1 MTYKYLILCE
11 ILQFTLTSVIRAFS
25 WKGRNISSFSVFL
38 YFNRKLD
45 LSSNYFRLYCCS
57 KCWCFHFQSNDISG
71 SINTVVFLFVWWFFF
86 FEQIMTVP
94 NDPYT
99 FLSCGEDGT
108 VRWFDTRIK
117 TSCTKEDCKD
127 VRVKSFNKDDLNVE
141 LYIIQT

>member
-1 MTYKYLILCE
+1 M
-11 ILQFTLTSVIRAFS
+11 TSVIIA
-25 WKGRNISSFSVFL
+25 SVFTDAQDVDVFIFKL
-38 YFNRKLD
+38 MLFLEILIPFFSFNPL
-45 LSSNYFRLYCCS
+45 
-57 KCWCFHFQSNDISG
+57 
-71 SINTVVFLFVWWFFF
+71 VFY
-86 FEQIMTVP
+86 QIMTVP

>member
-1 MTYKYLILCE
+1 
-11 ILQFTLTSVIRAFS
+11 
-25 WKGRNISSFSVFL
+25 
-38 YFNRKLD
+38 
-45 LSSNYFRLYCCS
+45 
-57 KCWCFHFQSNDISG
+57 
-71 SINTVVFLFVWWFFF
+71 
-86 FEQIMTVP
+86 MTVP

>member
-1 MTYKYLILCE
+1 MWHLKVSFDFNSSDLFLKMRKHH
-11 ILQFTLTSVIRAFS
+11 QFF
-25 WKGRNISSFSVFL
+25 NFFL
-38 YFNRKLD
+38 FFTGKLD
-45 LSSNYFRLYCCS
+45 LSLDCLIAAPNIDAF
-57 KCWCFHFQSNDISG
+57 
-71 SINTVVFLFVWWFFF
+71 VFKWVLFLEVLIILFFLS

-127 VRVKSFNKDDLNVE
+127 VRMKPFNKDYFNNNNKMSK
-141 LYIIQT
+141 IKIKIK

>member
-1 MTYKYLILCE
+1 
-11 ILQFTLTSVIRAFS
+11 
-25 WKGRNISSFSVFL
+25 
-38 YFNRKLD
+38 
-45 LSSNYFRLYCCS
+45 
-57 KCWCFHFQSNDISG
+57 
-71 SINTVVFLFVWWFFF
+71 
-86 FEQIMTVP
+86 MTVP

-141 LYIIQT
+141 LYIIQTQDMNSGKAFRNNGFQGRWWR

>member
-1 MTYKYLILCE
+1 MSPHCLTAAPNIVAFILKLVLFLEVLI
-11 ILQFTLTSVIRAFS
+11 ILF
-25 WKGRNISSFSVFL
+25 FL
-38 YFNRKLD
+38 N
-45 LSSNYFRLYCCS
+45 
-57 KCWCFHFQSNDISG
+57 
-71 SINTVVFLFVWWFFF
+71 

-127 VRVKSFNKDDLNVE
+127 VRMKLFDKDYFNNNKV
-141 LYIIQT
+141 IICRALHHTNTRYEFR